1 MQISK
6 QDSVQVERSTTQQK
20 MEFQSVEQNA
30 PEIKEVKKRQD
41 QSKNNEQNNSSMQQR
56 QERFIKAAEQ
66 VLSEDGE
73 KVNLQFSELRFAQHE
88 KTNRMVI
95 TVVDRDTEE
104 VIREIPSEKILDM
117 VAQMWDAAGLFVDES
132 R

>member
-41 QSKNNEQNNSSMQQR
+41 QSKNNEQNNGSMQQR

>member
-41 QSKNNEQNNSSMQQR
+41 QSKNNEQNNDSMQQR